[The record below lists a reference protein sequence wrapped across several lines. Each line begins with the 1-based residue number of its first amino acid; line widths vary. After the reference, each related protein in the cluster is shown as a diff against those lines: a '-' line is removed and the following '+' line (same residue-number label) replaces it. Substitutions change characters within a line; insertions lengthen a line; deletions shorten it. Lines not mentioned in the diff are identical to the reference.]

1 MRNVISLAH
10 VSFDGFMATPD
21 GDLSWVKLDQE
32 AVDNIHPLIH
42 PITTAIYGRTTYEMM
57 LGYWPTVLAEPAKHK
72 AHERD
77 HAAWVDK
84 VEKVVFS
91 RTLGPQSWTNTRVV
105 AGNLAEE
112 IAALKRRPG
121 ADIMIFGSPSITRA
135 LLALDLIDEWYV
147 TINPVILGHGIPMF
161 GRTERPVQLELRSAK
176 TFASGAVF
184 THHVTRR

>member
-1 MRNVISLAH
+1 MTLTVTAE
-10 VSFDGFMATPD
+10 DATD
-21 GDLSWVKLDQE
+21 
-32 AVDNIHPLIH
+32 
-42 PITTAIYGRTTYEMM
+42 
-57 LGYWPTVLAEPAKHK
+57 TVLAEPAKHK

-161 GRTERPVQLELRSAK
+161 GRTEPLFSQGAMFRVINDVSVMQLELRSAK